1 MMILSKYVKRDLH
14 SPKKRHVFVKKRPT
28 FVIEGAGNG
37 GEKGYIVD
45 DFA

>member
-1 MMILSKYVKRDLH
+1 MMILSKIVKRDLH
-14 SPKKRHVFVKKRPT
+14 SPKKRRVFVIKRPI

-45 DFA
+45 EFA